1 MIIKRKHVR
10 FSSRYETSKYKV
22 KVHVIGVSQSS
33 TNAFRIT
40 CYVFLSYYELFFFAF
55 LINSKSGTLQ
65 PSSTMYIRWAVIY
78 TFHTSK
84 VRKYKQ
90 NTWAFVSNKSFNIQL
105 CLLISSWHKVNSALS
120 KFNEAFHTSSHILAA
135 NIFLEIQ
142 LSILI
147 SSGDKKRPM

>member
-1 MIIKRKHVR
+1 MKHQNTKLKFMLSGFPKVR
-10 FSSRYETSKYKV
+10 QMPLGSPVMCFCHT
-22 KVHVIGVSQSS
+22 
-33 TNAFRIT
+33 TN
-40 CYVFLSYYELFFFAF
+40 YFFAF

-120 KFNEAFHTSSHILAA
+120 KFNEAFHTSSQILAA

-147 SSGDKKRPM
+147 SSGDNKKRPM